1 MNFIVKE
8 TGKDVNVNWQI
19 RASEVRVIGH
29 DGKQIG
35 ILPLKEAMK
44 LAEEQGLDL
53 VEVAPQATPPVC
65 RIMNYGKYKYQ
76 QSKKIQEAKKHQTV
90 IQVKEVKIRPRTEE
104 HDLQFKLR
112 HAKRFLSEGNKVKV
126 SMLFR
131 GREIAHPEM
140 GRELLDRVIAELK
153 DLVVIEQAPR
163 LEGRNMVM
171 LLAPKT

>member
-1 MNFIVKE
+1 MNFIAKE
-8 TGKDVNVNWQI
+8 TGKEVNVNWQI
-19 RASEVRVIGH
+19 RAPEVRVIGH

-140 GRELLDRVIAELK
+140 GKELLERIIAELK
-153 DLVVIEQAPR
+153 DLMVIEQAPR
-163 LEGRNMVM
+163 LEGRSMVM